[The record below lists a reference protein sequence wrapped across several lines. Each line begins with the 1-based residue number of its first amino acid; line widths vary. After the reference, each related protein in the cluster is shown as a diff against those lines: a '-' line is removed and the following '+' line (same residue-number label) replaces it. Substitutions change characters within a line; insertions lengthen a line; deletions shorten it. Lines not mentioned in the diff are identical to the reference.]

1 MTIKVGDNIPEGIF
15 KYVPYKPELAD
26 AVRILQSP
34 YRKKLTRITK
44 TKLINRAHVEFVR
57 DFFFSLLWIHFF
69 FHLQLTCQLL
79 RCRLMNGRV
88 RKSSLSQS
96 LELSL

>member
-57 DFFFSLLWIHFF
+57 DFFSHFF
-69 FHLQLTCQLL
+69 GNTFFFTY
-79 RCRLMNGRV
+79 N
-88 RKSSLSQS
+88 
-96 LELSL
+96 